1 MSNTAAYSTILDA
14 RVKKI
19 YPVVQPTVVEE
30 YAKYSNKVSHQ
41 EYQYVMTGV
50 TGLAMGQV
58 IADGQVPASDA
69 PIQGYTKTFTQAIF
83 TNRVRLTKQSYYYL
97 FTSKQGKKIDEK
109 VKAQVL
115 NLKNSIV
122 HLKNFYAQSV
132 LANGQSTSFSFT
144 PIGGFQGSVTVD
156 TTTADGVAL
165 WSAAH
170 TREDGGANWTNIV
183 VSGATTNPVFSF
195 AALLA
200 ARSLHAQKKDGR
212 GLPMMSTLDTFMF
225 QDQSTAFFLASSIK
239 GTLASGKYP
248 SATPG
253 STGTFVDANPTSSFE
268 IIPLMV
274 YGSTGTT
281 SVQWFAFDSKMVN
294 DEFGFQYIESMPLE
308 ISDLKEDYV
317 GNLDLIMTA
326 TLYCQFGANDLRG
339 WMYSQGDDN

>member
-1 MSNTAAYSTILDA
+1 MSTTASYSTILDA

-19 YPVVQPTVVEE
+19 YPVVQSTVTEE
-30 YAKYSNKVSHQ
+30 YSKYSNFVSHQ

-50 TGLAMGQV
+50 TGLAMGQI

-83 TNRVRLTKQSYYYL
+83 TNRVRLTKQSYYFL
-97 FTSKQGKKIDEK
+97 FKSKNGKKIDEK
-109 VKAQVL
+109 VKAQIL

-122 HLKNFYAQSV
+122 HLKNFYAQSA
-132 LANGQSTSFSFT
+132 LANGQSTSFAFT

-156 TTTADGVAL
+156 TTTADGVAY

-183 VSGATTNPVFSF
+183 VSGVTTNPVFSF
-195 AALLA
+195 ASFLA
-200 ARSLHAQKKDGR
+200 ARSLHADKKDGR
-212 GLPMMSTLDTFMF
+212 GLPLMSTLDTFMF
-225 QDQSTAFFLASSIK
+225 LDQSTAYFLAKSIK
-239 GTLASGKYP
+239 KTLESGKYP

-253 STGTFVDANPTSSFE
+253 TTGTFVDGNPTESFE
-268 IIPLMV
+268 IIPLMR
-274 YGSTGTT
+274 YGSTGVT
-281 SVQWFAFDSKMVN
+281 SVQWFGFDSKMVN